1 MKQHMY
7 TELLEFLFKQIC
19 HINYLKLMN
28 IYKHIYIA
36 FEKKG
41 SRRKTKNSI
50 TLIFILSYFL
60 KNKFELT
67 IFMTDICD
75 KQRQNC
81 PSKTKKI
88 KTFMITEHLIK
99 SNPSFEQN
107 IKS

>member
-28 IYKHIYIA
+28 IYKHIYCLW
-36 FEKKG
+36 EK
-41 SRRKTKNSI
+41 RKQKKDKKQHNI
-50 TLIFILSYFL
+50 NFYYIIFF

-67 IFMTDICD
+67 IFMPDICD
-75 KQRQNC
+75 

>member
-1 MKQHMY
+1 
-7 TELLEFLFKQIC
+7 
-19 HINYLKLMN
+19 MN

-75 KQRQNC
+75 KQRQNY

-99 SNPSFEQN
+99 SNPSFEKK

>member
-1 MKQHMY
+1 MPLRKKEAEEQHN
-7 TELLEFLFKQIC
+7 
-19 HINYLKLMN
+19 INFYF
-28 IYKHIYIA
+28 I
-36 FEKKG
+36 
-41 SRRKTKNSI
+41 
-50 TLIFILSYFL
+50 IFF

-67 IFMTDICD
+67 IFMPDICD

>member
-28 IYKHIYIA
+28 IYKHIYCLW
-36 FEKKG
+36 EK
-41 SRRKTKNSI
+41 RKQKKDKKQHNI
-50 TLIFILSYFL
+50 NFYFIIFF

-67 IFMTDICD
+67 IFMPDICD

-88 KTFMITEHLIK
+88 KTLMITEHLIK